1 MWHLS
6 QVLLSHIWK
15 WFSNQIAK
23 QECGLGLQVT
33 RPKNLA
39 LKALLLWRAHNSG
52 HELWASVL
60 ENKYFSW
67 AHNGNRWLNVKGSR
81 TWNELRRGWA
91 IFAKGSHRTI
101 QNGSITRVW
110 LNEWIAR
117 MSLMDLTMGPLF
129 TPWIHSFCPR
139 CVLWDN
145 ELLDVIH
152 VAFVLLDHTFF
163 IIFFNWVSRPSDFE
177 FLKDYL
183 KEGK

>member
-1 MWHLS
+1 MIIFHLHSIFFVFFGLDVHSMYLSFKKKRKSINYKYNRLQQMWHLS

-60 ENKYFSW
+60 ANKYFSW

-139 CVLWDN
+139 CPL
-145 ELLDVIH
+145 
-152 VAFVLLDHTFF
+152 
-163 IIFFNWVSRPSDFE
+163 
-177 FLKDYL
+177 
-183 KEGK
+183 G